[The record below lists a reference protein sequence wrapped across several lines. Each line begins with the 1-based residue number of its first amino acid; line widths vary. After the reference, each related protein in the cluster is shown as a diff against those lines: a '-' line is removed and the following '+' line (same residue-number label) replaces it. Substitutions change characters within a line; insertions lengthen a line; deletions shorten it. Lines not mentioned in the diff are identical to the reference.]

1 MISRPR
7 MLHCLPM
14 SQSLRD
20 EMLRVFKAWED
31 GQLTSQAVLN
41 WAKSTSTKGADVCY
55 TEVLR
60 HLRGLD
66 VYLITSEDL
75 PVYRESLAR
84 EPDAGLAY
92 LKQQEQSFDVNRR
105 ATELQH
111 DRFYGPHT
119 KAILKDLDEL
129 K

>member
-1 MISRPR
+1 MG
-7 MLHCLPM
+7 
-14 SQSLRD
+14 QTLRD
-20 EMLRVFKAWED
+20 ELLRIFRQWED

-41 WAKSTSTKGADVCY
+41 WAKRTSSAGADECCA
-55 TEVLR
+55 EVLR
-60 HLRGLD
+60 HMRGLD

-84 EPDAGLAY
+84 DPVAGLSY
-92 LKQQEQSFDVNRR
+92 LKQQEQNMDVVQR

-111 DRFYGPHT
+111 DNFYGPHT
-119 KAILKDLDEL
+119 KAILKDLDER